1 MTSETPSDAFP
12 AGPDTRLD
20 EDAYPVWKESFDAQ
34 TRRDQVDE
42 DLLAGRS
49 VAGLL
54 TVVVTMGVILGA
66 IGVLFCLV

>member
-1 MTSETPSDAFP
+1 MTSETPSDV
-12 AGPDTRLD
+12 GPETRLD
-20 EDAYPVWKESFDAQ
+20 EDAYPVWKSSFDAQ

-54 TVVVTMGVILGA
+54 TAVITLGVLLGA
-66 IGVLFCLV
+66 LGVLFCLV